1 MQDRRDC
8 KTDDP
13 CWLVVHTNDS
23 RKSSIHEQ
31 GYRNVG
37 EERRWIGN
45 APETIAFVSLG
56 AVSFFILTW
65 IVLPG
70 LGRDLP
76 FNYLPQS
83 NSKANDLKKW
93 QSGRARKSL
102 YSLGNPKDFTSSLL
116 ICRAC
121 RLDAPWPTNDEHG
134 KLPWVARLLVA
145 PPLIWSTIYTFEF
158 IFEFITHK
166 KPLKGCKTIC
176 CVTFRKGGYIIYGQ
190 ANTAVRIGVLES

>member
-23 RKSSIHEQ
+23 RESSIHEQ

-37 EERRWIGN
+37 EEPRWIGN

-56 AVSFFILTW
+56 AASFFIWTW
-65 IVLPG
+65 IVLPR
-70 LGRDLP
+70 LRRDLP

-102 YSLGNPKDFTSSLL
+102 YRLGNPKEDFTSSLL

-121 RLDAPWPTNDEHG
+121 RQDPPWPADDEHG
-134 KLPWVARLLVA
+134 QLPWVA
-145 PPLIWSTIYTFEF
+145 PPLIWSTIYT
-158 IFEFITHK
+158 FEFITHK

-190 ANTAVRIGVLES
+190 ANTAIRIGVLES